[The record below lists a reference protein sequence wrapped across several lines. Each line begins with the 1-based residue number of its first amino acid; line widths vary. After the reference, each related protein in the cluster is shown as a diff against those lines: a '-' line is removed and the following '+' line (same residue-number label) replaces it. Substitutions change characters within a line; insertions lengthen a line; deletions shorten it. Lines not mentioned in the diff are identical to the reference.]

1 MALRSCLAGLC
12 ILAFSNL
19 FGIDSLMHQQQKG
32 IPHIKNYLPAEYQA
46 HAQNWCIKQAPNG
59 IMYFANN
66 MGVLQYDGSLWQT
79 LTLPGQRRT
88 VNISID
94 RHGKIYAVS
103 TDDFGHF
110 IPDHKGKLIYKS
122 LFSEIKAVHTDV
134 GWMIESWPTENGTF
148 FLSDKYLFLQK
159 QNGEFQTWK
168 ANKNIFIKSFYINGK
183 LYVLQNGVGLQTM
196 ENDSLQL
203 LPGTEALADE
213 VSLTLLNDN
222 KDGLII
228 GSESGRFYS
237 LKNDQLRLLF
247 QLPQQY
253 MLNTSFQSGV
263 ILNDS
268 TLALAAK
275 QGIIVVN
282 KTGELIQ
289 TLDKTTGL
297 PGNLVNSIFL
307 DNEGAMWAALDNGI
321 SQIDISSPYS
331 FYGSV
336 SGINETTLKVIE
348 HHGTM
353 YCATTGGLY
362 YLVRS
367 SGKNNFIKIPNL
379 NVEVWDLFSD
389 GKKFLAATTEGLF
402 EIKNNKATP
411 LEVYTRN
418 AFSICRSKVNPGI
431 FFIGGSFGLIV
442 LEYTADGNWK
452 NTGYIQLSNSAATF
466 FWLHEEADG
475 KLWAS
480 AYNSG
485 IYSLTF
491 NKKCKEQPD
500 CLLQPTIRD
509 YGLDDGLE
517 KDRENQMF
525 TVNNRTIF
533 TSGSKMLSFDG
544 AQDRFIPTIPLQ
556 NNLLDTTSLILSLEE
571 LKNNALV
578 LCTASPEKCFLGLP
592 DENNEYIWNNDY
604 FFRLNDNPIYD
615 ILSENGLIWM
625 SGLKGVALYK
635 LPLTGNKEV
644 KYNTL
649 IRQVSVNNDSV
660 LFYGEMENYSP
671 PILNYGINKLRFKFA
686 ASSFSDNETT
696 VFSYFMEGLDDDWSD
711 WTSETI
717 KDYTHLT
724 EGDYTFQLKAKDV
737 HGNIGSPASFKLTI
751 LPPWYRTIPAYLLY
765 GVLCTA
771 MLLGIIKLRSRHLE
785 NDKRKLEEMI
795 RQRTIELERKNE
807 QLKEVDQMKS
817 RFFANVS
824 HEFRTPLTLIM
835 GPLEQLIKDDRWSI
849 SDHQKWQ
856 VMAKNTKRLHQL
868 INQLLD
874 LSKLESGKLTLQL
887 KKGDVLQYIRA
898 IAAGFSSMEEGKKIQ
913 YIQKIPYDPCEVY
926 FDHDKINKILTNL
939 LSNAFKFTGSYGKV
953 IIEAWISS
961 SSKNDAQKICM
972 HQPDQEGWLHLTV
985 QDTGIGIKKH
995 HLPLLFNRFYQADDS
1010 DTKETEGSGIG
1021 LALVRELVDLYH
1033 GKVDVTSEEN
1043 LGTIFNV
1050 ILPVGRNHFSDKH
1063 IIEDVH
1069 LPDEYLP
1076 QEIESSTAEHQK
1088 TEDHISGLPLLLLIE
1103 DNTDLR
1109 NYIKEC
1115 LGDKYNYGE
1124 ASNGG
1129 EGYKIARKCMP
1140 DLIIT
1145 DLMMPGMGG
1154 SAFCQKLKSD
1164 ELLGHIPVIML
1175 TAKSAPGEKVDGLR
1189 IGADDYITKPFH
1201 VEELKA
1207 RVKNLIDQRNMLRDR
1222 YKKEIHVLPG
1232 NVTVNSMDEQFLKKA
1247 LEVVEKNMSDPD
1259 FGIDHLLE
1267 ALNTS
1272 RTHLHR
1278 KLKAITGQSASEF
1291 IRTIR
1296 LKRAAQLL
1304 EKDSNVVSQIGY
1316 ETGFNDHSY
1325 FTKCF
1330 KKYFNISPSEYA
1342 AMHHKNT
1349 QIKTRMDLNPTVE
1362 KRH

>member
-19 FGIDSLMHQQQKG
+19 FGTDSLIHQQQKG
-32 IPHIKNYLPAEYQA
+32 IPHIKNYLPVEYQA

-59 IMYFANN
+59 VMYFANN
-66 MGVLQYDGSLWQT
+66 MGVLEYDGSLWQT

-94 RHGKIYAVS
+94 QHGKIYAVS
-103 TDDFGHF
+103 SDDFGHF
-110 IPDHKGKLIYKS
+110 ITDHKGKLIYQS
-122 LFSEIKAVHTDV
+122 LFSEIKPSHTDV
-134 GWMIESWPTENGTF
+134 GWMIESWPTQDGTF
-148 FLSDKYLFLQK
+148 FLSDKYLFLRK

-168 ANKNIFIKSFYINGK
+168 ANKNVFIKSFYINGK
-183 LYVLQNGVGLQTM
+183 LYILQKGVGLQTL
-196 ENDSLQL
+196 ENDSLQVL
-203 LPGTEALADE
+203 TGTEALANE
-213 VSLTLLNDN
+213 ASITLLNN
-222 KDGLII
+222 NRDGLLI

-237 LKNDQLRLLF
+237 LKNDHLTLLF

-263 ILNDS
+263 ILNDGS
-268 TLALAAK
+268 LALATK
-275 QGIIVVN
+275 QGIIIVN
-282 KTGELIQ
+282 NAGKLIQ
-289 TLDKTTGL
+289 TLDKSTGL
-297 PGNLVNSIFL
+297 SGNLINSLFI

-321 SQIDISSPYS
+321 SRIDISSPYS
-331 FYGSV
+331 FYGSI

-348 HHGTM
+348 HQGTM

-362 YLVRS
+362 FLAT
-367 SGKNNFIKIPNL
+367 GENNFVKIPHF

-389 GKKFLAATTEGLF
+389 GEKLLAATTEGLY
-402 EIKNNKATP
+402 EIKNNKP
-411 LEVYTRN
+411 IPIEVYTRN

-431 FFIGGSFGLIV
+431 FFIGASFGLIV
-442 LEYTADGNWK
+442 LEYTAVGDWK
-452 NTGYIQLSNSAATF
+452 NIGYIQLSNSAATF

-500 CLLQPTIRD
+500 CLLQPTIRN
-509 YGLDDGLE
+509 YSLNDGLE

-533 TSGSKMLSFDG
+533 TSGSKMLSFDNT
-544 AQDRFIPTIPLQ
+544 QNRFIPAIPLQ
-556 NNLLDTTSLILSLEE
+556 NNLLDSTSLILSLKE
-571 LKNNALV
+571 LTNKALV
-578 LCTASPEKCFLGLP
+578 LCTASPEKCFLGFP
-592 DENNEYIWNNDY
+592 DANDNYSWNSDY
-604 FFRLNDNPIYD
+604 FFHLNDNPIYD
-615 ILSENGLIWM
+615 ILSENGFIWM
-625 SGLKGVALYK
+625 SGLKGVALYE
-635 LPLTGNKEV
+635 LPLTGNKEL

-660 LFYGEMENYSP
+660 LFYGEMENYP
-671 PILNYGINKLRFKFA
+671 PPTLNYGINKLRFKFA
-686 ASSFSDNETT
+686 ATSFSDNEAT

-724 EGDYTFQLKAKDV
+724 EGEYTFRLKAKDV
-737 HGNIGSPASFKLTI
+737 HGNIGSPASFQLTI

-765 GVLCTA
+765 GVLCMA
-771 MLLGIIKLRSRHLE
+771 MLFGIIKLRSRHLE
-785 NDKRKLEEMI
+785 NDKRKLEGMI
-795 RQRTIELERKNE
+795 HERTIELERKNE

-835 GPLEQLIKDDRWSI
+835 GPLEQLLKDDRWSI
-849 SDHQKWQ
+849 ADHQKWQ

-913 YIQKIPYDPCEVY
+913 YIQKIPYNPCEVY
-926 FDHDKINKILTNL
+926 FDPDKINKILNNL
-939 LSNAFKFTGSYGKV
+939 LSNAFKFTDSYGKV
-953 IIEAWISS
+953 IIEVWLSS
-961 SSKNDAQKICM
+961 SLQDNFKGIPEH
-972 HQPDQEGWLHLTV
+972 HQPDEDGWIHITV

-1021 LALVRELVDLYH
+1021 LALVRELVDLYK
-1033 GKVDVTSEEN
+1033 GKIEVTSEEN

-1050 ILPVGRNHFSDKH
+1050 VLPVGKNHFSDEQ
-1063 IIEDVH
+1063 IVEDVH
-1069 LPDEYLP
+1069 LSDDYLP
-1076 QEIESSTAEHQK
+1076 QKKESLIAEPQK
-1088 TEDHISGLPLLLLIE
+1088 AENHIAGLPLLLLIE
-1103 DNTDLR
+1103 DNADLR

-1115 LGDKYNYGE
+1115 LGDEYNYEE
-1124 ASNGG
+1124 APNGG

-1232 NVTVNSMDEQFLKKA
+1232 NVTVNSMDEQFLQKA
-1247 LEVVEKNMSDPD
+1247 LEVVEKSMSDPD

-1304 EKDSNVVSQIGY
+1304 EKGSNVVSQIGY

-1330 KKYFNISPSEYA
+1330 KKHFDVSPSEYA
-1342 AMHHKNT
+1342 AMHQKNT
-1349 QIKTRMDLNPTVE
+1349 EIKA
-1362 KRH
+1362 